1 MVKSNNELQ
10 FLSFLL
16 FEFKV
21 NIDNI
26 ILNPN

>member
-1 MVKSNNELQ
+1 MANVYFCEK
-10 FLSFLL
+10 FA

-26 ILNPN
+26 QFQKYFEY